1 MSRSPGVGARPLE
14 EDHARLRDAV
24 RAAGAAALTRFERH
38 DARSWTKDDDS
49 PVSEADI
56 ECNDIL
62 RERLTETGD
71 GYGWLSEES
80 ADDLSRLDAPRTW
93 IVDPIDGTRAFLR
106 GKPHFAVCVAL
117 VEAGQAVAS
126 AIFNPATDEF
136 YEAVRGQG
144 ARRNGEPVAASRC
157 EGLSG
162 CEMLGSRAMFEHR
175 GWPEPWPTMNL
186 GYRNSTSYRLALVAE
201 GRFDATLALVRK
213 PDWDT
218 APGALIAQE
227 AGARASD
234 HLGEPF
240 VFNQREPAQR
250 ALVCAGPALYP
261 RLLERLAHLPG
272 DLRRIAV

>member
-1 MSRSPGVGARPLE
+1 MSEPRPLA
-14 EDHARLRDAV
+14 EDRARLHEAV
-24 RAAGAAALTRFERH
+24 RAAGAAALRRFQDH
-38 DARSWTKDDDS
+38 DARAWTKDDDS
-49 PVSEADI
+49 PVSEADLQA
-56 ECNDIL
+56 NDIL
-62 RERLTETGD
+62 RERLTEAGD

-80 ADDLSRLDAPRTW
+80 ADDPSRLTAPRTW

-117 VEAGQAVAS
+117 VEAGAPVLS
-126 AIFNPATDEF
+126 VIFNPATDEF
-136 YEAVRGQG
+136 YEAEAGGG
-144 ARRNGEPVAASRC
+144 ARRNGERISA
-157 EGLSG
+157 SG
-162 CEMLGSRAMFEHR
+162 CAGLQGCQMLGSRTMFEHR
-175 GWPEPWPTMNL
+175 GWPQPWPVMAL
-186 GYRNSTSYRLALVAE
+186 GYRNSTSYRMALVAD

-218 APGALIAQE
+218 APGALIATE

-240 VFNQREPAQR
+240 VFNQAEPFQR

-261 RLLERLAHLPG
+261 QILERLVHLPG